1 MFYCRVRDTWHVT
14 RGHCVAGGPAPHPDR
29 QWHGRAGEWLDRET
43 HHEENTRGPQ
53 PLRTWSGESTPQ
65 TCTSTVTTNTMFIG
79 SQQED
84 WECVQQVQTHAA
96 EERWHEQK
104 GFNKHPCQVSEPHPR
119 NCRLHTAHCSGLT
132 SCWPA
137 RGPGSSP
144 ATPCAASTASSCPSC
159 STSGSQVTITITV
172 SCLYTQGDYDGRG
185 QQTASPMF
193 TAIMSGGVGIT
204 GRELSL
210 SCWVVQI

>member
-1 MFYCRVRDTWHVT
+1 MFYCRVCDTWHVT

-43 HHEENTRGPQ
+43 HHEENTRGAQ

-104 GFNKHPCQVSEPHPR
+104 GFNKHPCQVSVPHPR
-119 NCRLHTAHCSGLT
+119 TVDFTLPTVQDWR
-132 SCWPA
+132 
-137 RGPGSSP
+137 
-144 ATPCAASTASSCPSC
+144 AA
-159 STSGSQVTITITV
+159 GQ
-172 SCLYTQGDYDGRG
+172 QGDQVPHRRHHVLLRLRAHAQAAAHQGRRS
-185 QQTASPMF
+185 QS
-193 TAIMSGGVGIT
+193 
-204 GRELSL
+204 LSL
-210 SCWVVQI
+210 YPVYIHREIMMGEGNKQPLLCSLPLWVVELGLVAESCQHNSSTP